1 MIEILQGYP
10 DEVLAVSGTGHVSE
24 RDYRDVLIPE
34 ADARIG
40 RHGAVRILY
49 LLGPG
54 YDGLD
59 PAAAWSDLKF
69 GVSRWSKFGRIGLVT
84 DVAWI
89 KDAARLLAPFFH
101 HAFRVFRVAELD
113 EASAWIRAAD
123 DAA

>member
-1 MIEILQGYP
+1 MIEILPGYP
-10 DEVLAVSGTGHVSE
+10 DQVLAVSGTGHVSE

-40 RHGAVRILY
+40 RHGRVRLLY
-49 LLGPG
+49 LLGHG

-59 PAAAWSDLKF
+59 PTAAWSDLKF
-69 GVSRWSKFGRIGLVT
+69 GVSRWSKFGRIALVT

-89 KDAARLLAPFFH
+89 KNAARLFAPFFH
-101 HAFRVFRVAELD
+101 HAFRIFDVAELE

-123 DAA
+123 NAA